1 MADAIDRSRRAWRR
15 NFTPPLLVAAAG
27 VAFSLAFSTLI
38 YPRIE
43 RPLSLNLDPDRCGVL
58 AGNIASGRGYVY
70 AEGEPPAVDRGPAYP
85 AFLAVLRLATGTD
98 APWAIQAA
106 QALLHGATA
115 LMVYGLLFQYA
126 GRRAAII
133 AQLLTALHPM
143 LIWYSARVWTETFF
157 TFLVTAALLLHVK
170 ALARPGGSAAAAG
183 GAIAG
188 LASLTK
194 GIFLPW
200 GLLAG
205 GVLLAHEGRR
215 ALRPALLLAF
225 LPFLVVLPWTIRNA
239 AVTGSLVP
247 VHTLLGAN
255 MINGDAVRDSL
266 FAHPGSSSA
275 LYNIAQTRRDA
286 LLEGTGWT
294 MADPAGDRRLL
305 EASLGENIR
314 RPGLLLRKVLLNAAT
329 FWYLGESPGKSIFLA
344 LIQAP
349 LVVVVLAALF
359 RLRGDIPAT
368 PLLLMVFL
376 FWILHALVNGWARYS
391 APVVPACLALF
402 MLLRTSPPRRDAD
415 PGR

>member
-1 MADAIDRSRRAWRR
+1 MADTIDRDRSARRRSL
-15 NFTPPLLVAAAG
+15 TPPLLVAAAG
-27 VAFSLAFSTLI
+27 VAFSLLFSTLI
-38 YPRIE
+38 YPRID
-43 RPLSLNLDPDRCGVL
+43 RSLSLNLDPDRCGVL

-98 APWAIQAA
+98 APWVIQAV

-115 LMVYGLLFQYA
+115 FLVYGLLLRSA

-157 TFLVTAALLLHVK
+157 TFLVTAVIVLHGKV
-170 ALARPGGSAAAAG
+170 LARPGEFAAAAG
-183 GAIAG
+183 GAVAG

-205 GVLLAHEGRR
+205 GLLLARKGRG

-225 LPFLVVLPWTIRNA
+225 VPFLVVLPWTIRNA
-239 AVTGSLVP
+239 AVTGALVP

-275 LYNIAQTRRDA
+275 LYAVAQARRNS

-294 MADPAGDRRLL
+294 MEDPAGDRRLL
-305 EASLGENIR
+305 EASLRENIS
-314 RPGLLLRKVLLNAAT
+314 RPGLFLRKLLLNAAT
-329 FWYLGESPGKSIFLA
+329 FWYLGESPEKSLFLA

-349 LVVVVLAALF
+349 LVAVVVLALF
-359 RLRGDIPAT
+359 RLRGDTSAL
-368 PLLLMVFL
+368 PLLLMVGL
-376 FWILHALVNGWARYS
+376 FWVLHALVNGWARYS
-391 APVVPACLALF
+391 APLLPACLALS
-402 MLLRTSPPRRDAD
+402 MLLRRSPRRQDAD